1 MRHNLLYE
9 CTMEILKKLRSGFL
23 NKTNN
28 AFYKKRAIDGYIHM
42 CESLYRLCEPILPG
56 KDPHEYLM
64 TVLGIIWVKAGAL
77 KENQLD
83 DPAQFGEMLNYTLI
97 PACVPPPFQ
106 EGILAYKLIR
116 EDKELFS
123 FLTAEYSSFNDEC
136 NKQIKSV
143 LDARNN
149 GTLKTLYSRY
159 NKNPERLELLFP
171 SDNEKNKMGYWNV
184 NHRKT
189 SGKIKISYHNLG
201 VGIRESIGKAEKTIN
216 TDRLIFYK

>member
-1 MRHNLLYE
+1 
-9 CTMEILKKLRSGFL
+9 MEILKKLKSGFL

-83 DPAQFGEMLNYTLI
+83 NPAQFGEILNYTLI

-106 EGILAYKLIR
+106 ESVLAYKLIR

-123 FLTAEYSSFNDEC
+123 FLIAEYSSFNDQC

-143 LDARNN
+143 LDARNS
-149 GTLKTLYSRY
+149 GTLKTLYSQY

-171 SDNEKNKMGYWNV
+171 SNNENNKVGCCNV
-184 NHRKT
+184 NQRKM
-189 SGKIKISYHNLG
+189 SSKIQISHHDMG
-201 VGIRESIGKAEKTIN
+201 AGIRESIGKAEKTIN
-216 TDRLIFYK
+216 TDQIIFYR